1 MLWRD
6 VLPRVLHRACAWI
19 AAGLSKYIRKS
30 PGAYPGLF
38 MSRQDFAL
46 ILSKPHHILL
56 ASRLEELAPW

>member
-1 MLWRD
+1 
-6 VLPRVLHRACAWI
+6 
-19 AAGLSKYIRKS
+19 
-30 PGAYPGLF
+30 